1 MAALQFA
8 PILLFGAYGGM
19 LADRIPKRTLLQ
31 LTQLAMAVPAL
42 ALFALYAGG
51 IVEPWM
57 VFLLVF
63 ARGTVNALDNP
74 ARQSF
79 VIEMVGPERVVNA
92 VSLNSVIVH
101 TARIAGPAVAGAVIS
116 LWGVGPCFLLNAV
129 SFGAMVVALRGMDA
143 RQLADVP
150 PASGG
155 RGALRA
161 ALRYVRAT
169 PALRV
174 PLLMMALVGTL
185 SFNFLVVLPLL
196 ARFTFDAPAS
206 GYAWLMS
213 AMGVGSVIGALAAGA
228 RGRVD
233 DRLLIRSAAAFGAL
247 ILVLSLA
254 PTLHVAA
261 LALVPLGAASVTFAA
276 GVNSSLQL
284 AVTPEMRGRVMAL
297 YSIVFLG
304 TTPIGGPLS
313 GWLAETWSP
322 RLALVVGGAAALIAA
337 AGAQLAL
344 TRANPSDPR
353 PGRGPKL
360 GRPGVRRSGRPGS
373 SRPSRRSRSSH
384 SGSSR
389 GTAGDSPRRSRR
401 APPVR
406 PRS

>member
-1 MAALQFA
+1 
-8 PILLFGAYGGM
+8 M
-19 LADRIPKRTLLQ
+19 LADRIPKQRLLQ
-31 LTQLAMAVPAL
+31 LTQGAMAVPAL
-42 ALFALYAGG
+42 TLFGLYTAGV
-51 IVEPWM
+51 VEPWM

-101 TARIAGPAVAGAVIS
+101 TARIAGPAVAGVVIS
-116 LWGVGPCFLLNAV
+116 VWGVGPCFALNAV

-143 RQLADVP
+143 RELADVP

-169 PALRV
+169 PSLRV
-174 PLLMMALVGTL
+174 PLLMMAVVGTL
-185 SFNFLVVLPLL
+185 SFNFLVILPLL
-196 ARFTFDAPAS
+196 ARFSFDAPAS
-206 GYAWLMS
+206 GYAWLMT
-213 AMGVGSVIGALAAGA
+213 AMGIGSVIGALAAGA

-233 DRLLIRSAAAFGAL
+233 DRLLIGSAAAFGAL
-247 ILVLSLA
+247 ILVLAVA

-297 YSIVFLG
+297 YSVVFLG

-322 RLALVVGGAAALIAA
+322 RLALAVGGVAALMAA
-337 AGAQLAL
+337 AGARIAFA
-344 TRANPSDPR
+344 RANPPESGPETGR
-353 PGRGPKL
+353 EPGRS
-360 GRPGVRRSGRPGS
+360 GVRRRRRPDS
-373 SRPSRRSRSSH
+373 SHPSRRSRSSH
-384 SGSSR
+384 PGSSP
-389 GTAGDSPRRSRR
+389 GTAGGSPRRSRSD
-401 APPVR
+401 R
-406 PRS
+406 PQRSRS